1 MEKYDKY
8 GGNVEENLVLRV
20 GFLKSTWPSVLS
32 AFIPLSALYAEAE
45 NMEIDF
51 SFSLS
56 YERNL
61 FYFNLFWAAKCP
73 LKGLKLLVFWSYIRE
88 ISENSG

>member
-56 YERNL
+56 YVICL
-61 FYFNLFWAAKCP
+61 
-73 LKGLKLLVFWSYIRE
+73 
-88 ISENSG
+88 ISIFFGQQNAL